1 MKSPED
7 QLQKNLSQNAEAT
20 FYKGFKSKHDLR
32 SILTCRTCNSVNK
45 KKQAQLA
52 FLMVASRKHNG
63 KFPIIEVK
71 KGSRK

>member
-32 SILTCRTCNSVNK
+32 SILTCRTRNSVTK
-45 KKQAQLA
+45 KPRATCFFDGHNSQKDP
-52 FLMVASRKHNG
+52 RK
-63 KFPIIEVK
+63 
-71 KGSRK
+71 